1 MTRLVR
7 PLSTA
12 VAVALPFALPAVLA
26 VSLAACGEQNR
37 YVAPPPPRVT
47 VAKPVQQAA
56 IRYLEATGSTVP
68 VNQADLVARVAGF
81 VQGISYDDGEEVK
94 QGRLLFTIEPEP
106 YKVKVDQA
114 KAAELGA
121 EANLRQQQIVFDRQV
136 DLVAKQASP
145 QSLLD
150 QATAS
155 RDTAQ
160 ANLDQSKANTLLAVI
175 NDGYTRVTAPF
186 DGMVTARQVSLG
198 QYVGANGQPT
208 TLASIVQVAPI
219 YVTFNISET
228 DVQRIRDEMARL
240 GLTRDD
246 MRKVPIEIAT
256 QTEMGYPH
264 VGTLDYVAPSVSAS
278 TGTLLARAI
287 LANDKRALLPGYFVR
302 VRLPIERIP
311 NAILVPDTAIG
322 SDQGGRYVLV
332 IGKDDVVE
340 QRKVEV
346 GPQVGELRIIEKGLG
361 PDDRVV
367 VGGALRAVPGQKVD
381 PQLTTLAA
389 PPPVELPKAPP
400 APPPLPNTLPAAP
413 KVADPVLAPVPSP
426 APPALPG
433 GLPRP
438 RTMQ

>member
-121 EANLRQQQIVFDRQV
+121 EANLRQQQIVYDRQV

-256 QTEMGYPH
+256 QTETGYPH

-413 KVADPVLAPVPSP
+413 KGADPVLAPVPSP

>member
-1 MTRLVR
+1 MTVLARSLW
-7 PLSTA
+7 TA
-12 VAVALPFALPAVLA
+12 AAVALPLVLT
-26 VSLAACGEQNR
+26 ACGEQNR
-37 YVAPPPPRVT
+37 YVAPPPPKVS
-47 VAKPVQQAA
+47 VAKPVQQQA
-56 IRYLEATGSTVP
+56 IRYLEATGSTAA

-81 VQGISYDDGEEVK
+81 VQGISYNDGDEVK

-106 YKVKVDQA
+106 YRVKVEQA

-121 EANLRQQQIVFDRQV
+121 EANLKQQQIVYDRQV

-155 RDTAQ
+155 RDSAQ
-160 ANLDQSKANTLLAVI
+160 SNLDQSKASTQLAVI

-186 DGMVTARQVSLG
+186 DGVVTARQVSLG

-208 TLASIVQVAPI
+208 TLATIVQIAPI
-219 YVTFNISET
+219 YVNFNISET
-228 DVQRIRDEMARL
+228 DVQRIRDEMTRR
-240 GLTRDD
+240 GLTRADF
-246 MRKVPIEIAT
+246 RKVPIEIAT
-256 QTEMGYPH
+256 QTETGYPH
-264 VGTLDYVAPSVSAS
+264 IGTLDYVSPNVSAS

-287 LANDKRALLPGYFVR
+287 LANQDRGLLPGYFVR
-302 VRLPIERIP
+302 VRIPIERIP
-311 NAILVPDTAIG
+311 NALLVPDTAIG

-346 GPQVGELRIIEKGLG
+346 GPQVGELRVIEKGIG
-361 PDDRVV
+361 ADDRIVV
-367 VGGALRAVPGQKVD
+367 AGSLRAVPGQKVD
-381 PQLTTLAA
+381 PQLTTIAA
-389 PPPVELPKAPP
+389 PPPVQLPTAPA
-400 APPPLPNTLPAAP
+400 APPPLPNTLPAVP
-413 KVADPVLAPVPSP
+413 KEADPVLPPHPSP
-426 APPALPG
+426 SPPGVPG

>member
-81 VQGISYDDGEEVK
+81 VQGISYNDGEEVK

-256 QTEMGYPH
+256 QTETGYPH

-287 LANDKRALLPGYFVR
+287 LANDHRALLPGYFVR

>member
-81 VQGISYDDGEEVK
+81 VQGISYNDGEEVK

-114 KAAELGA
+114 KAAEVGA

-186 DGMVTARQVSLG
+186 DGVVTARQVSLG

-256 QTEMGYPH
+256 QTETGYPH

-287 LANDKRALLPGYFVR
+287 LANDHRALLPGYFVR

-361 PDDRVV
+361 PDDRIVV
-367 VGGALRAVPGQKVD
+367 AGALRAVPGQKVD
-381 PQLTTLAA
+381 PQLTTIAA

>member
-1 MTRLVR
+1 VTALVR
-7 PLSTA
+7 SLVTA
-12 VAVALPFALPAVLA
+12 GAVALPLVL
-26 VSLAACGEQNR
+26 VACGEQNR
-37 YVAPPPPRVT
+37 YVAPPPPKVT
-47 VAKPVQQAA
+47 VAKPVQQPA

-81 VQGISYDDGEEVK
+81 VQGISYSDGEEVK

-106 YKVKVDQA
+106 YRVKVEQA

-121 EANLRQQQIVFDRQV
+121 DATLKQQQIVYDRQV

-160 ANLDQSKANTLLAVI
+160 ANLDQSKANTQLAVI
-175 NDGYTRVTAPF
+175 NDGYTRVMAPF
-186 DGMVTARQVSLG
+186 DGVVTARQVSLG

-208 TLASIVQVAPI
+208 TLATIVQIAPI

-228 DVQRIRDEMARL
+228 DVQRIRDEMTRM

-246 MRKVPIEIAT
+246 IRKVPIEIAT
-256 QTEMGYPH
+256 QTETGYPH
-264 VGTLDYVAPSVSAS
+264 VGTLDYVAPNVSTS

-287 LANDKRALLPGYFVR
+287 LANEKRGLLPGYFVR

-311 NAILVPDTAIG
+311 NALLVPDTAIG
-322 SDQGGRYVLV
+322 SDQGGRYLLV

-346 GPQVGELRIIEKGLG
+346 GPQVGELRVIEKGIG
-361 PDDRVV
+361 PDDRIVV
-367 VGGALRAVPGQKVD
+367 AGALRAVPGQKVD
-381 PQLTTLAA
+381 PQLTTIAA
-389 PPPVELPKAPP
+389 PPPVQLPTAPA
-400 APPPLPNTLPAAP
+400 APPPLPNTLPVAP
-413 KVADPVLAPVPSP
+413 KVADPVLPPHPYPSP
-426 APPALPG
+426 PAVPG

-438 RTMQ
+438 RDMQ

>member
-1 MTRLVR
+1 VTRLVR

-389 PPPVELPKAPP
+389 PPPVELPKAPR
-400 APPPLPNTLPAAP
+400 AW
-413 KVADPVLAPVPSP
+413 
-426 APPALPG
+426 
-433 GLPRP
+433 
-438 RTMQ
+438 

>member
-1 MTRLVR
+1 MTALARL
-7 PLSTA
+7 LWTA
-12 VAVALPFALPAVLA
+12 AAVALPLG
-26 VSLAACGEQNR
+26 LAACGEQNH
-37 YVAPPPPRVT
+37 YVAPPPPKVT
-47 VAKPVQQAA
+47 VAKPVQQQA
-56 IRYLEATGSTVP
+56 IRYLEATGSTAP

-81 VQGISYDDGEEVK
+81 VQGISYNDGEEVK

-106 YKVKVDQA
+106 YRVKVEQS

-121 EANLRQQQIVFDRQV
+121 EANLKQQQIVYDRQV

-155 RDTAQ
+155 RDSAQ
-160 ANLDQSKANTLLAVI
+160 SNLDQSKANTQLAVI

-186 DGMVTARQVSLG
+186 DGVVTARQVSLG

-208 TLASIVQVAPI
+208 TLATIVQISPI
-219 YVTFNISET
+219 YVNFNISET
-228 DVQRIRDEMARL
+228 DVQRVRDEMTRL

-246 MRKVPIEIAT
+246 IRKVPVEIAT
-256 QTEMGYPH
+256 QTETGYPH

-278 TGTLLARAI
+278 TGTLLARAV
-287 LANDKRALLPGYFVR
+287 LANEKRGLLPGYFVR

-311 NAILVPDTAIG
+311 NALLVPDTAIG
-322 SDQGGRYVLV
+322 SDQGGRYLLV

-346 GPQVGELRIIEKGLG
+346 GPQVGDLRVIEKGIG
-361 PDDRVV
+361 PDDRIVV
-367 VGGALRAVPGQKVD
+367 AGALRAVPGQKVD
-381 PQLTTLAA
+381 PQLTTIAA
-389 PPPVELPKAPP
+389 PPPVQLPTAPV
-400 APPPLPNTLPAAP
+400 APPPLPNTLPVVP
-413 KVADPVLAPVPSP
+413 KVADPVLPPHPSP
-426 APPALPG
+426 APPGVPG